1 MYSYKKPDRKEHC
14 VVFWDTK
21 TDERYTK
28 CALSHGCNVAPQRG
42 NLATSC
48 VAVLGMAM
56 SCTAVAVRWVLLS
69 WGLRYGWAVTVIIA
83 RSIVLRV
90 RIIPAKLIILCGRY
104 VRKLLAIRACGEN
117 CVLATQVG

>member
-1 MYSYKKPDRKEHC
+1 MLQSQSPWRTHSLGLFRYFGNTLVYSYKKPDRKEHC

-28 CALSHGCNVAPQRG
+28 CALSQGCNVASQG
-42 NLATSC
+42 GSLATFC

-69 WGLRYGWAVTVIIA
+69 WGLRYG
-83 RSIVLRV
+83 
-90 RIIPAKLIILCGRY
+90 
-104 VRKLLAIRACGEN
+104 
-117 CVLATQVG
+117 

>member
-28 CALSHGCNVAPQRG
+28 CALSQGCNVASQG
-42 NLATSC
+42 GSLATSC

-69 WGLRYGWAVTVIIA
+69 WGLRYGWAVTVISVP
-83 RSIVLRV
+83 SIVIRV
-90 RIIPAKLIILCGRY
+90 RIFRLIALSIC
-104 VRKLLAIRACGEN
+104 
-117 CVLATQVG
+117 